1 MAKLN
6 SIVSVCHILFIRSST
21 GGHLDCFRYLA
32 VVNSTEMN
40 VGVQMSLTY
49 SFISFGIYLLVLL
62 LDNMVVLFLV
72 SWGISTSGGQG
83 FFFLVF
89 FFFTCPF
96 QHLLPLAFFLNRPF
110 LVGWDDIVVF
120 IFISLM
126 ISNGEHFFICLLPLI
141 CLLLRNV
148 CLDLFPILTSFFV
161 VIKCF
166 RVPHTIWDINT
177 LSDI

>member
-1 MAKLN
+1 MLFQITGFHFLMAKLN

-72 SWGISTSGGQG
+72 S
-83 FFFLVF
+83 
-89 FFFTCPF
+89 
-96 QHLLPLAFFLNRPF
+96 
-110 LVGWDDIVVF
+110 
-120 IFISLM
+120 
-126 ISNGEHFFICLLPLI
+126 
-141 CLLLRNV
+141 
-148 CLDLFPILTSFFV
+148 
-161 VIKCF
+161 
-166 RVPHTIWDINT
+166 
-177 LSDI
+177 